1 MKKQILALSLFFIT
15 AIASTA
21 SAQEMKRKEMTSE
34 ERATKRAMMLK
45 EKLNLNDKQ
54 VKDLEA
60 LFVKQDKEMDA
71 IKEQMRKLRENY
83 EKDLSTIFTPDQMKQ
98 FKENQAERK
107 EIRADIK
114 EQKKDEAKPADK

>member
-15 AIASTA
+15 AIVSTA

-71 IKEQMRKLRENY
+71 IKEQMRKLRDNY